1 MHKKRQ
7 NTVKSRRHFLAEHFW
22 FTNTVYKRTIFVHLL
37 VLEIGAPSD
46 LNVSKYFKLFFEVR
60 LVFK

>member
-1 MHKKRQ
+1 MASFCPAHI
-7 NTVKSRRHFLAEHFW
+7 HGEFLSGCS
-22 FTNTVYKRTIFVHLL
+22 NTVYKRTIFVHLL
-37 VLEIGAPSD
+37 VLEIGTPSD